1 MFITSIFIYIVLLI
15 LIIVYIFK
23 VLMEEIKYNIDGNS
37 EDSLDS
43 TDNIINDEVLLLNI
57 NGYEGAIDLLLDLAK
72 RQKVDLLNI
81 SILELSEQYLQY
93 VKNANKLN
101 LEIASDYLVMAA
113 WLAFLKSK
121 ILLPDEEEE
130 ELNGE
135 ELSKALKLQ
144 LTRLQAMRDAAKKLF
159 KLDLL
164 YTNRFP
170 QGIISK
176 EDKIIHVEDN
186 TNLNDLLF
194 SYSNVVRGKN
204 LQNYKPPMKKLETI
218 ESALKRLNSLLNNDK
233 DWQQL
238 SLFLPAELDNSDNVF
253 NSSVL
258 AATFSATL
266 ELAKKGKVE
275 IRQLNPFGDIFIRNK
290 LESN

>member
-1 MFITSIFIYIVLLI
+1 
-15 LIIVYIFK
+15 
-23 VLMEEIKYNIDGNS
+23 MEEIKYNFDENS
-37 EDSLDS
+37 ESSLEIK
-43 TDNIINDEVLLLNI
+43 DNSLNDDVLLLNI
-57 NGYEGAIDLLLDLAK
+57 NGFEGAIDLLLELAR

-81 SILELSEQYLQY
+81 SILELAEQYLTY

-121 ILLPDEEEE
+121 ILLPEEEE
-130 ELNGE
+130 EQLSGE
-135 ELSKALKLQ
+135 ELSDALRIQ
-144 LTRLQAMRDAAKKLF
+144 LSRLQSMREAGKKLF
-159 KLDLL
+159 ELDLL
-164 YTNRFP
+164 YIDRFP
-170 QGIISK
+170 KGIISK
-176 EDKIIHVEDN
+176 EIKIINIEDN

-194 SYSNVVRGKN
+194 SYSNIIRSKN
-204 LQNYKPPMKKLETI
+204 LNDYKPPIKKLETI
-218 ESALKRLNSLLNNDK
+218 ESALKRLNKLLNNDK

-238 SLFLPAELDNSDNVF
+238 SLFLPEDLDINDNIF

-275 IRQLNPFGDIFIRNK
+275 IRQLNPFGEIFIRNK
-290 LESN
+290 LEIN

>member
-1 MFITSIFIYIVLLI
+1 
-15 LIIVYIFK
+15 
-23 VLMEEIKYNIDGNS
+23 MEEIKYNIEANS
-37 EDSLDS
+37 EDSFDTNGISL
-43 TDNIINDEVLLLNI
+43 NDDVLLLNI
-57 NGYEGAIDLLLDLAK
+57 NGYEGAIDLLLELAK

-81 SILELSEQYLQY
+81 SILELAEQYLQY

-130 ELNGE
+130 ELTGE
-135 ELSKALKLQ
+135 ELSNALKLQ
-144 LTRLQAMRDAAKKLF
+144 LSRLQSMRDASKKLF

-164 YTNRFP
+164 YISRFP
-170 QGIISK
+170 KGIISV

-186 TNLNDLLF
+186 TNLNDMLF

-204 LQNYKPPMKKLETI
+204 LMNYQPPMKKLETI

-238 SLFLPAELDNSDNVF
+238 SLFLPEDLDHSDNVF

>member
-1 MFITSIFIYIVLLI
+1 MYFS
-15 LIIVYIFK
+15 K
-23 VLMEEIKYNIDGNS
+23 VLMEEIKYNIDDNS
-37 EDSLDS
+37 EDSLDIVDKS
-43 TDNIINDEVLLLNI
+43 LNDDLLLLNI

-72 RQKVDLLNI
+72 RQKVDLMNI
-81 SILELSEQYLQY
+81 SILELSEQYLQF

-130 ELNGE
+130 ELNGK
-135 ELSKALKLQ
+135 ELSEAIKLQ
-144 LTRLQAMRDAAKKLF
+144 LRRLQSMRDAGKKLF
-159 KLDLL
+159 TLDLL
-164 YTNRFP
+164 YMERFP
-170 QGIISK
+170 KGIISK
-176 EDKIIHVEDN
+176 EVKIVHIEDN

-194 SYSNVVRGKN
+194 SYCNFVRGKS
-204 LQNYKPPMKKLETI
+204 LSNYEPPLKKLETI
-218 ESALKRLNSLLNNDK
+218 ESALSRLNNLLNNDK

-238 SLFLPAELDNSDNVF
+238 SLFLPEDFDDNDNIF

-290 LESN
+290 VETS

>member
-1 MFITSIFIYIVLLI
+1 
-15 LIIVYIFK
+15 
-23 VLMEEIKYNIDGNS
+23 MEEIKYNIDDNS
-37 EDSLDS
+37 EDSLDIVDKS
-43 TDNIINDEVLLLNI
+43 LNDDLLLLNI

-72 RQKVDLLNI
+72 RQKVDLMNI
-81 SILELSEQYLQY
+81 SILELSEQYLQF

-130 ELNGE
+130 ELNGK
-135 ELSKALKLQ
+135 ELSEAIKLQ
-144 LTRLQAMRDAAKKLF
+144 LRRLQSMRDAGKKLF
-159 KLDLL
+159 TLDLL
-164 YTNRFP
+164 YMERFP
-170 QGIISK
+170 KGIISK
-176 EDKIIHVEDN
+176 EVKIVHIEDN

-194 SYSNVVRGKN
+194 SYCNFVRGKS
-204 LQNYKPPMKKLETI
+204 LSNYEPPLKKLETI
-218 ESALKRLNSLLNNDK
+218 ESALSRLNNLLNNDK

-238 SLFLPAELDNSDNVF
+238 SLFLPEDFDDNDNIF

-290 LESN
+290 VETS

>member
-1 MFITSIFIYIVLLI
+1 
-15 LIIVYIFK
+15 
-23 VLMEEIKYNIDGNS
+23 MEEIKYNIDGNS

-164 YTNRFP
+164 YTNRFLRVLF
-170 QGIISK
+170 QKKIKLYIWRIIL
-176 EDKIIHVEDN
+176 I
-186 TNLNDLLF
+186 
-194 SYSNVVRGKN
+194 
-204 LQNYKPPMKKLETI
+204 
-218 ESALKRLNSLLNNDK
+218 
-233 DWQQL
+233 
-238 SLFLPAELDNSDNVF
+238 
-253 NSSVL
+253 
-258 AATFSATL
+258 
-266 ELAKKGKVE
+266 
-275 IRQLNPFGDIFIRNK
+275 
-290 LESN
+290 